1 MDETVRLRVTI
12 EISVDEECDTNIRL
26 TVARWNA
33 PSATRNVARSAS
45 GQHWDELAENDN
57 GGTSVRTP
65 GAVWI

>member
-12 EISVDEECDTNIRL
+12 EISVDEECDTGL
-26 TVARWNA
+26 TVAEWNA
-33 PSATRNVARSAS
+33 LSDEERGAVA
-45 GQHWDELAENDN
+45 GKHWDELAENDN